1 MKGNH
6 LFDGDLV
13 AGGVDDEEVAIDGD
27 EQDRE
32 GGEEDAGGLDDPRQL
47 AQDFLIM
54 VVVVVMR
61 VAAMMVVIVMKMVF
75 ASLHRISSGQ
85 GIWVG
90 GEIKPAPALLGFPER
105 RERAQLTA
113 EFFVRTKSISGD

>member
-1 MKGNH
+1 MNNLIKRNH

-13 AGGVDDEEVAIDGD
+13 AGGVDDEEVAVDGN

-32 GGEEDAGGLDDPRQL
+32 GGEEDARGLDDPRQL

-61 VAAMMVVIVMKMVF
+61 VVTMMVMMVIKMVIMMI
-75 ASLHRISSGQ
+75 STRLHRILE
-85 GIWVG
+85 
-90 GEIKPAPALLGFPER
+90 EIF
-105 RERAQLTA
+105 
-113 EFFVRTKSISGD
+113 

>member
-1 MKGNH
+1 MLNNLVKGNH

-13 AGGVDDEEVAIDGD
+13 ASGVDNEEVAVDGD

-54 VVVVVMR
+54 VVMR
-61 VAAMMVVIVMKMVF
+61 NVTMMVMMMIKMVIMMIF
-75 ASLHRISSGQ
+75 TRLHRIM
-85 GIWVG
+85 V
-90 GEIKPAPALLGFPER
+90 EIF
-105 RERAQLTA
+105 
-113 EFFVRTKSISGD
+113 

>member
-32 GGEEDAGGLDDPRQL
+32 GGEEDARGLDDPRQL

-54 VVVVVMR
+54 VVVVMR
-61 VAAMMVVIVMKMVF
+61 VVTMMVVMVIKMVPQ
-75 ASLHRISSGQ
+75 ACT
-85 GIWVG
+85 
-90 GEIKPAPALLGFPER
+90 GFRVDKAFGLEEKLNQR
-105 RERAQLTA
+105 QL
-113 EFFVRTKSISGD
+113 S

>member
-1 MKGNH
+1 MLNNLVKGNH

-13 AGGVDDEEVAIDGD
+13 ASGVDNEEVAVDGD

-54 VVVVVMR
+54 VVVV
-61 VAAMMVVIVMKMVF
+61 MMVMMMIKMVIMMIF
-75 ASLHRISSGQ
+75 TRLHRIM
-85 GIWVG
+85 V
-90 GEIKPAPALLGFPER
+90 EIF
-105 RERAQLTA
+105 
-113 EFFVRTKSISGD
+113 

>member
-1 MKGNH
+1 MLNNLVKGNH

-13 AGGVDDEEVAIDGD
+13 ASGVDDEEVAVDGD

-54 VVVVVMR
+54 VVRNVT
-61 VAAMMVVIVMKMVF
+61 MMVMMMIKMVIMMI
-75 ASLHRISSGQ
+75 STRLHRILE
-85 GIWVG
+85 
-90 GEIKPAPALLGFPER
+90 EIF
-105 RERAQLTA
+105 
-113 EFFVRTKSISGD
+113 

>member
-1 MKGNH
+1 MLNNLVKGNY

-13 AGGVDDEEVAIDGD
+13 TSGVDNEEVAVDGD

-54 VVVVVMR
+54 VVVVV
-61 VAAMMVVIVMKMVF
+61 
-75 ASLHRISSGQ
+75 
-85 GIWVG
+85 
-90 GEIKPAPALLGFPER
+90 
-105 RERAQLTA
+105 
-113 EFFVRTKSISGD
+113 VRNVTMLSWMLC

>member
-1 MKGNH
+1 MLNNLVKGNH

-13 AGGVDDEEVAIDGD
+13 ASGVDNEEVAVDGD

-54 VVVVVMR
+54 VVRNVT
-61 VAAMMVVIVMKMVF
+61 MMVMMMIKMVIMMIF
-75 ASLHRISSGQ
+75 TRLHRIM
-85 GIWVG
+85 V
-90 GEIKPAPALLGFPER
+90 EIF
-105 RERAQLTA
+105 
-113 EFFVRTKSISGD
+113 